1 VLSRLTWILRHYS
14 VLLVL
19 LVIVSSAAW
28 LFRET
33 LLPFLVAIFIVYLM
47 EPVVVRLSN
56 LRVRKLQLSRLGA
69 VAVVYTAVLAFVVVF
84 AMLFVPRLI
93 AELSTLAN
101 DSPRII
107 QQLRE
112 DRLPYV
118 NRVVDRALR
127 MVGGAAEIEDAGLE
141 DARSSIHDAVARA
154 DSAAVSTVLLLSSE
168 QYAALPVQPSHQS
181 PVVGFTEATEPGE
194 GSAMFQVRLR
204 PDGSGFDLVA
214 SGGGLV
220 VHREGEHSWRLQTAH
235 EPAGPDVSQ
244 EFDLEEALSNSL
256 SFSAETGDDRVEW
269 VFELL
274 QHLFERILEGVTTLF
289 ITLMVA
295 AFIASDV
302 PRFVAFFY
310 SLIPLPHR
318 PRAERLLFTLNEGL
332 AGVIRG
338 QVLICFVNGILTGVG
353 LAMLGV
359 KFSVLL
365 AFIAGVLSLIPIFGT
380 IISTIPAVAV
390 GLTNGFMTALLVLA
404 WILVIHFVEAN
415 LLNPKILGDSAK
427 IHPVVIVFALLAG
440 EHGFGLIGALLAV
453 PTASIVQSLFLFL
466 KEVLQEENSAAEQ
479 LTTTDLPQ

>member
-19 LVIVSSAAW
+19 LLIVGSAAW

-47 EPVVVRLSN
+47 EPAVVRLSN
-56 LRVRKLQLSRLGA
+56 LRVAKRQLSRLGA
-69 VAVVYTAVLAFVVVF
+69 VAVVYTSVLAFVSVF
-84 AMLFVPRLI
+84 AVSFVPRLI
-93 AELSTLAN
+93 EELSALAN

-127 MVGGAAEIEDAGLE
+127 MFGGAAADLTPTSDAAQFLVHG
-141 DARSSIHDAVARA
+141 AVARA
-154 DSAAVSTVLLLSSE
+154 ESASVASLLLQDSEQEAAV
-168 QYAALPVQPSHQS
+168 PVRSAHQS
-181 PVVGFTEATEPGE
+181 PATDLITGLASTQTE
-194 GSAMFQVRLR
+194 AMFQVRMR
-204 PDGSGFDLVA
+204 ADGTGFDLIP
-214 SGGGLV
+214 SSGGLV
-220 VHREGEHSWRLQTAH
+220 IHRESEHTWRLEMADAPAPGG
-235 EPAGPDVSQ
+235 EPE
-244 EFDLEEALSNSL
+244 EFDLEEALTRSL
-256 SFSAETGDDRVEW
+256 SFTAESGGEQMEW
-269 VFELL
+269 AIELL
-274 QHLFERILEGVTTLF
+274 QHLFERILETITTLF

-302 PRFVAFFY
+302 PRFVEFFY
-310 SLIPLPHR
+310 SLIPAPHR

-380 IISTIPAVAV
+380 ILSTIPAVAV

-404 WILVIHFVEAN
+404 WILVIHFIEAN

-427 IHPVVIVFALLAG
+427 IHPVVVVFALLAG

-466 KEVLQEENSAAEQ
+466 KEVLQEEDGAADQ
-479 LTTTDLPQ
+479 LSTTDVPE

>member
-1 VLSRLTWILRHYS
+1 
-14 VLLVL
+14 
-19 LVIVSSAAW
+19 
-28 LFRET
+28 
-33 LLPFLVAIFIVYLM
+33 
-47 EPVVVRLSN
+47 
-56 LRVRKLQLSRLGA
+56 
-69 VAVVYTAVLAFVVVF
+69 
-84 AMLFVPRLI
+84 
-93 AELSTLAN
+93 
-101 DSPRII
+101 
-107 QQLRE
+107 
-112 DRLPYV
+112 
-118 NRVVDRALR
+118 
-127 MVGGAAEIEDAGLE
+127 
-141 DARSSIHDAVARA
+141 
-154 DSAAVSTVLLLSSE
+154 
-168 QYAALPVQPSHQS
+168 
-181 PVVGFTEATEPGE
+181 
-194 GSAMFQVRLR
+194 
-204 PDGSGFDLVA
+204 
-214 SGGGLV
+214 
-220 VHREGEHSWRLQTAH
+220 
-235 EPAGPDVSQ
+235 VSQ

>member
-1 VLSRLTWILRHYS
+1 VLSRLAWILRHYS

-28 LFRET
+28 LFRDT

-56 LRVRKLQLSRLGA
+56 LRFRRAQLSRLGA

-127 MVGGAAEIEDAGLE
+127 MVGGPAEAESAGLE
-141 DARSSIHDAVARA
+141 AARFAIHDGIDRSE
-154 DSAAVSTVLLLSSE
+154 SAAVTTLLLNAPE
-168 QYAALPVQPSHQS
+168 RGAALPVHAAHQS
-181 PVVGFTEATEPGE
+181 PMASPLEATASGE
-194 GSAMFQVRLR
+194 GSALIQVRLR

-214 SGGGLV
+214 SEGGLV
-220 VHREGEHSWRLQTAH
+220 VHREGEHTWRLQTVH
-235 EPAGPDVSQ
+235 EPDGAVEMQ
-244 EFDLEEALSNSL
+244 EFDLEEALTHSL
-256 SFSAETGDDRVEW
+256 SFSADSGGDRMEW
-269 VFELL
+269 LFELL
-274 QHLFERILEGVTTLF
+274 QHLFERILETVTTLF

-310 SLIPLPHR
+310 SLIPPPHR
-318 PRAERLLFTLNEGL
+318 PQAERLLFTLNEGL

-338 QVLICFVNGILTGVG
+338 QLLICFVNGILTGVG

-390 GLTNGFMTALLVLA
+390 GLTDGFMTALLVLT

-415 LLNPKILGDSAK
+415 LLNPKILGVSAK
-427 IHPVVIVFALLAG
+427 IHPVVVVFALLAG
-440 EHGFGLIGALLAV
+440 EHSFGLIGALLAV
-453 PTASIVQSLFLFL
+453 PTVSVVQSLFLFL
-466 KEVLQEENSAAEQ
+466 KEVLQDENRSAQQRSPTEV
-479 LTTTDLPQ
+479 PE

>member
-1 VLSRLTWILRHYS
+1 MLSRLTWILRHYS

-127 MVGGAAEIEDAGLE
+127 MVGGAAEIEDADLE
-141 DARSSIHDAVARA
+141 DARLAIHDAVARA

-181 PVVGFTEATEPGE
+181 PVVGFREATEPGE
-194 GSAMFQVRLR
+194 GSSMFQVRLL

-244 EFDLEEALSNSL
+244 EFDLEAALTHSL